1 MRVMVALEDR
11 FIKIQNGNV
20 YSDLVDYAFL
30 SRYLQV
36 FSEVVVFAR
45 LSEVD
50 QEQLD
55 KPQANGPNVSFF
67 PLPMYIGPWQY
78 LAHRRKLGVLAK
90 QALAYADAFILR
102 IPGTMATLLW
112 KQLIK
117 NKMPYGVEVRGD
129 PWSTLSH
136 RNVRSIF
143 GPILRRKWR
152 SNMRRQCHL
161 ANAAAYNTEYI
172 LQEQYPPGGWSTHF
186 SDIDLPVEAIVDE
199 QRLSERFVSLDD
211 AVSGRRPFRICH
223 AGTMDALYKAQDVL
237 IEAVSMCCNNGL
249 RIELTLLGDGRY
261 FRYFV
266 DKAKQC
272 GIYQNVK
279 FLGMLPSGEPVL
291 NQLDLADIFVLPST
305 TEGLPRVLVEAM
317 ARGLPCISTRVGGIP
332 ELLDSEQMIAPG
344 SSKVLSEKIELV
356 IRDKDWLERMSQ
368 RNVEVAR
375 KYCID
380 ILSRRRIDFYKKL
393 MEETNRRSCKEIS
406 F

>member
-1 MRVMVALEDR
+1 MRVMVAMEDR
-11 FIKIQNGNV
+11 FVKTQNGNV

-36 FSEVVVFAR
+36 FNEVIVFAR

-78 LAHRRKLGVLAK
+78 LVDCHELGVLAE

-102 IPGTMATLLW
+102 IPGTIATLLW
-112 KQLIK
+112 KRLIK

-129 PWSTLSH
+129 PWNVLSS

-152 SNMRRQCHL
+152 SNIRRQCHL
-161 ANAAAYNTEYI
+161 ANAAAYVTEYI
-172 LQEQYPPGGWSTHF
+172 LQKQYPPGDWSTHF
-186 SDIDLPVEAIVDE
+186 SSIDLPVEAIADE
-199 QRLSERFVSLDD
+199 QKLSERFLSLDD
-211 AVSGRRPFRICH
+211 VVSGRRPLRICH

-249 RIELTLLGDGRY
+249 RIELILLGDGRY
-261 FRYFV
+261 FQYFV
-266 DKAKQC
+266 DKAKQYK
-272 GIYQNVK
+272 IYQNVK
-279 FLGMLPSGEPVL
+279 FLGMLPPGEPVL
-291 NQLDLADIFVLPST
+291 NQLDLADIFVLPSI
-305 TEGLPRVLVEAM
+305 TEGLPRVLIEAM
-317 ARGLPCISTRVGGIP
+317 AKGLPCIGTRVGGIP
-332 ELLDSEQMIAPG
+332 ELLDSEQMVAPG
-344 SSKVLSEKIELV
+344 NSRVLAEKIKLV
-356 IRDKDWLERMSQ
+356 IRDKDWLERMSR
-368 RNVEVAR
+368 RNVKVAR

-380 ILSRRRIDFYKKL
+380 ILSCRRIAFYKKL
-393 MEETNRRSCKEIS
+393 MEETNRCDYKSR
-406 F
+406 